1 MNNIDN
7 NIFLNNQK
15 IQNSNLYFDI
25 LLPLNNI
32 NYKKEN
38 RFIFIG
44 NIVNFNLKLI
54 KIGIFIKNKL
64 LNIKNIVYH

>member
-44 NIVNFNLKLI
+44 NIVNFNLKLN